1 MMEKNPSDT
10 RRHKRSH
17 EIRKA
22 MTQQGQIVQLKETDK
37 KDRDREVLHK
47 KCIVGVKCK
56 PGGRCKSFTQEIEN
70 HSHIKRK

>member
-17 EIRKA
+17 EIRKT

-37 KDRDREVLHK
+37 KDRDRETEKYYIRNVLLA
-47 KCIVGVKCK
+47 
-56 PGGRCKSFTQEIEN
+56 
-70 HSHIKRK
+70 